1 LRTSITT
8 TAQTVIWIYSSS
20 ASTRR
25 MINRCLKGMKVH
37 TADSLD
43 QLKMELSSLANRAS
57 DTEIEYPTVVVVDG
71 MQDAI
76 DTVIGTMN
84 TVPALRRTR
93 VIQLIARSMTTM
105 HRVSKALPP
114 SEATSSTPAPPPSQ
128 HVVRCSKPL
137 RAVAFLRCIAEVH
150 ASHLTLEPTSKV
162 PLDASATST
171 PTLTTTTPSDSD
183 PTLKPSTVP
192 SSIPQASSAPSKTS
206 SFFTEAQ
213 LETFKSTRF
222 LIAEGELSKFAKQRS
237 IMFAHITLLDNVVA
251 QRLRTFFS
259 AHRNRHYLT
268 VSQWSGN

>member
-1 LRTSITT
+1 
-8 TAQTVIWIYSSS
+8 
-20 ASTRR
+20 

-43 QLKMELSSLANRAS
+43 QLKMELSCLANRAS
-57 DTEIEYPTVVVVDG
+57 DTKVEYPTVVVVDG

-76 DTVIGTMN
+76 DTVIATMN

-114 SEATSSTPAPPPSQ
+114 SEATSSAPAPPPSQ

-137 RAVAFLRCIAEVH
+137 RAAAFLRCIAEVH
-150 ASHLTLEPTSKV
+150 ASHLTLEPTSEV
-162 PLDASATST
+162 PLGASATST
-171 PTLTTTTPSDSD
+171 PTPTTMTLTPSDSD
-183 PTLKPSTVP
+183 PTPKPSTVP

-237 IMFAHITLLDNVVA
+237 IMFAHIALLDNVVA

-259 AHRNRHYLT
+259 ARRNRHYLT

>member
-1 LRTSITT
+1 
-8 TAQTVIWIYSSS
+8 
-20 ASTRR
+20 

-150 ASHLTLEPTSKV
+150 ASHLTLEPTSEV

-171 PTLTTTTPSDSD
+171 PTPTPTTTTTTTSTSSGSD
-183 PTLKPSTVP
+183 PTPKPSTVP

-259 AHRNRHYLT
+259 ARRNRHYLT
-268 VSQWSGN
+268 VFQWSGN